1 MRHSQVTRAAARG
14 GATRWPQPAI
24 RQRGAPGRDRC
35 ALTHVGIPLAVFALV
50 LWAMHA
56 VHADRQ
62 LAAWLFAWEGQ
73 RWALRDAFWTQQV
86 VHLLGR
92 DFSLAAWCGVLAAWL
107 AARIRPSLH
116 AWRTPLA
123 YLLLSTLL
131 ATVLVA
137 WIKSWS
143 NMDCP
148 WDLQGLGGTRPYIG
162 LFEVRPV
169 GLGRGRCFPAGHASA
184 GYAWVSLYFFLAMA
198 RPPLRWIGLAT
209 GLGAGLLFG
218 ISQQLRGAHFL
229 SHDLWTAM
237 LCWLV
242 AAGVHALFRE
252 RLERREREAAWEEGA
267 PEESTPEEA
276 AWEPEGALAEA
287 ARRQPRMGVA

>member
-1 MRHSQVTRAAARG
+1 MKHPQATRTTARG
-14 GATRWPQPAI
+14 GSTRWPRHALRP
-24 RQRGAPGRDRC
+24 GAAPRRDRH
-35 ALTHVGIPLAVFALV
+35 ALTHVWIPVALFGLV
-50 LWAMHA
+50 LWALHA
-56 VHADRQ
+56 VQADHQ
-62 LAAWLFAWEGQ
+62 LAAWLFAREGQ
-73 RWALRDAFWTQQV
+73 RWALRDAFLAQQV

-92 DFSLAAWCGVLAAWL
+92 DLSLAAWGGVLVAWV
-107 AARIRPSLH
+107 AARMRPALH

-123 YLLLSTLL
+123 YLMLSTLL
-131 ATVLVA
+131 ATALVA

-184 GYAWVSLYFFLAMA
+184 GYAWLSLYFFFAMT
-198 RPPLRWIGLAT
+198 RPRLRWIGLAT
-209 GLGAGLLFG
+209 GLGLGLVFG

-237 LCWLV
+237 LCWLA

-252 RLERREREAAWEEGA
+252 RLQRREREAAWDDAA
-267 PEESTPEEA
+267 PRDAP
-276 AWEPEGALAEA
+276 WEPEGVLVESAGRKPG
-287 ARRQPRMGVA
+287 RRRA